1 MPVKSSHAAP
11 EHTAEPAVGFDQT
24 IDRNLVHR
32 AALAEVLLTDVVR
45 LDAERFTLGVQW
57 PRAHTFYG
65 TDAGGRHDP
74 MLIAECIRQSGLLLS
89 HIGFDVP
96 HGTQFVFRD
105 LDFHIESEAAM
116 LVGAVPTNLEVIV
129 TCTELRRRDEGLGG
143 MRVNLE
149 LYRDGDLAA
158 AGSGA
163 VACVSPENY
172 PAMRWRGGDS
182 RTHLPAAAPPPSADP
197 ASVGRRS
204 EDDVVLGVT
213 GEEEPGWWSVRVLTD
228 HAVLFDHPLDHIPGM
243 LELEAFRQA
252 AMASAGVPAEGPPP
266 LLSELRIKCL
276 RYGDLDRIAYCAAEP
291 DEAGVQQLRMTQDGE
306 DIAVGSIAFL

>member
-1 MPVKSSHAAP
+1 MPKSSQGSAVQ
-11 EHTAEPAVGFDQT
+11 TVEPAVGFDRT

-45 LDAERFTLGVQW
+45 LDADRFNLGVQW

-105 LDFHIESEAAM
+105 LDFHIEGEEAM
-116 LVGAVPTNLEVIV
+116 LVGAVPTNLDVLV
-129 TCTELRRRDEGLGG
+129 TCTELRHRDEGLGG

-163 VACVSPENY
+163 VACVSPADY
-172 PAMRWRGGDS
+172 PALRWRGGSS
-182 RTHLPAAAPPPSADP
+182 RTHLQAAEPPPSAAP
-197 ASVGRRS
+197 ARVARSS
-204 EDDVVLGVT
+204 EDDVVLGAT
-213 GEEEPGWWSVRVLTD
+213 GEEDPGWWSVRVLTD

-252 AMASAGVPAEGPPP
+252 ALASVGVPEEGPPP

-276 RYGDLDRIAYCAAEP
+276 RYGDLDRLAYCRAEP
-291 DEAGVQQLRMTQDGE
+291 DEAGVQQLRMTQDDE

>member
-1 MPVKSSHAAP
+1 MSPKSSPAP
-11 EHTAEPAVGFDQT
+11 SEQLPQSAVGFDQT
-24 IDRNLVHR
+24 VDRNLVHR

-45 LDAERFTLGVQW
+45 LEGERFNLGVQW

-89 HIGFDVP
+89 HIGFEVP

-116 LVGAVPTNLEVIV
+116 LVGAVPTNLDVIV

-163 VACVSPENY
+163 VACVSPADY
-172 PAMRWRGGDS
+172 PAMRWRGGES
-182 RTHLPAAAPPPSADP
+182 RTHLPVAEPPPSAPP
-197 ASVGRRS
+197 ASVARWS
-204 EDDVVLGVT
+204 EDDVVLGTT
-213 GEEEPGWWSVRVLTD
+213 GEEDPGWWSVRVLTD

-252 AMASAGVPAEGPPP
+252 AMASAGVPAHGAPP

-276 RYGDLDRIAYCAAEP
+276 RYGDLDRLAHCMAEP
-291 DEAGVQQLRMTQDGE
+291 DEAGVQQVRMTQDGE
-306 DIAVGSIAFL
+306 DIAVGSVAFL